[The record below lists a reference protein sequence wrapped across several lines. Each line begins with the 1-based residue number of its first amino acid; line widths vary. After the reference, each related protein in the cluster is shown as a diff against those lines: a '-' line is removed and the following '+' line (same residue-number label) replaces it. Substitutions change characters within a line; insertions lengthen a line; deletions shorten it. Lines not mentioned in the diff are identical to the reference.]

1 MGEGERSASGH
12 ERLEP
17 GRHLMTWFRAIV
29 FPTAILFSLWT
40 GLAIGPHRHL
50 TIATLFLVVIPL
62 LCVGLWLLFAFRGQ
76 QTTMP
81 GRSEAQQVGSRP
93 EIR

>member
-1 MGEGERSASGH
+1 
-12 ERLEP
+12 
-17 GRHLMTWFRAIV
+17 MTWFRAIV

-40 GLAIGPHRHL
+40 GSAIGPHRHL

-62 LCVGLWLLFAFRGQ
+62 LCVGLWLLFAFQGQ
-76 QTTMP
+76 PTTMP
-81 GRSEAQQVGSRP
+81 GRSEAQRVGSRP